1 MPSFDQLLRLITPR
15 YGVPPIPAAP
25 QAAYHAV
32 SQAPMIPASIEP
44 LVDEPGFFRQAL
56 IETRLQWARDVQRVA
71 EQPARTSARVERVVF
86 TDQFI
91 PPPPRRPSTKVEVQ
105 ADAVGWWD

>member
-15 YGVPPIPAAP
+15 YGVPFIAAAP
-25 QAAYHAV
+25 QATPQA
-32 SQAPMIPASIEP
+32 SPQAPMIPATIEP

-56 IETRLQWARDVQRVA
+56 IETRLQWARDVQRAA

-86 TDQFI
+86 TDQYI
-91 PPPPRRPSTKVEVQ
+91 PPPPRRPSTEVEVQ
-105 ADAVGWWD
+105 TEAVGWWD

>member
-25 QAAYHAV
+25 QAAHRPG
-32 SQAPMIPASIEP
+32 SQAPMIRATIEP

-56 IETRLQWARDVQRVA
+56 IETRLQWARDVQRAA

-86 TDQFI
+86 TDQYI
-91 PPPPRRPSTKVEVQ
+91 PPPPRRASMEVEVQ
-105 ADAVGWWD
+105 AEAVGWWD